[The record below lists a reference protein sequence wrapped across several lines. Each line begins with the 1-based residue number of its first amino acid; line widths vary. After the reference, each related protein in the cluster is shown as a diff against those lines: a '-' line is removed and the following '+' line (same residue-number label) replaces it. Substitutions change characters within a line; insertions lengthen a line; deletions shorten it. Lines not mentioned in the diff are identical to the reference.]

1 MAAVYGP
8 TPPSP
13 GGLSTSSSPV
23 SATTSSESPRTAT
36 SATFPF
42 LLRRFTPET
51 DEIVPKIE
59 ELDENDDVL
68 KDGLLSSGDPDVPT
82 SPRSM
87 SSGVII
93 KRPRGRP
100 RKHPKQAPTTLSKTP
115 KGRSKTGCI
124 TCRRRKKKCDETKPS
139 CLHCQKNNVVCE
151 GYPHKDFWH
160 PGKQRNFKGA
170 LRCLSTFC
178 SPVGSVPD

>member
-8 TPPSP
+8 APPSP
-13 GGLSTSSSPV
+13 GQLSTSSSPV
-23 SATTSSESPRTAT
+23 SAATSSESPRTAT

-42 LLRRFTPET
+42 VFRSLTP
-51 DEIVPKIE
+51 DGDDIVPKIE
-59 ELDENDDVL
+59 ELDDDDEI
-68 KDGLLSSGDPDVPT
+68 KDGLMSASADMPT

-87 SSGVII
+87 SNGVVI

-100 RKHPKQAPTTLSKTP
+100 RKHPKQLPTSLSKTP

-151 GYPHKDFWH
+151 GYPPKDFWQS
-160 PGKQRNFKGA
+160 GKQRMFKG
-170 LRCLSTFC
+170 TFL
-178 SPVGSVPD
+178 PRFKKPHAAVPD